1 MKAANVLLKSEIVT
15 VGISRIDQFEKNNFG
30 YYVRLKR
37 QGKQVA
43 KFFSDSKYGGQNKAQ
58 QAAQTYYQEL
68 LEQFPAVS
76 QAGRKTVRNTSGY
89 VGVSKTSSL
98 RKGHEYEYWQAC
110 WGSGADRKSVKF
122 SIQKYGTIRA
132 KQLAIQARRS
142 WEQEAVQPA
151 SVS

>member
-1 MKAANVLLKSEIVT
+1 M
-15 VGISRIDQFEKNNFG
+15 GISRIDQFEKNNFG

-37 QGKQVA
+37 QGKQIA
-43 KFFSDSKYGGQNKAQ
+43 KFFADSKYGGQKKAQ
-58 QAAQTYYQEL
+58 QAAQTYYQDL
-68 LEQFPAVS
+68 LQQLPPAS

-89 VGVSKTSSL
+89 VGVSKTSST

-142 WEQEAVQPA
+142 WEQEAAQA
-151 SVS
+151 KFAAQE